1 MKCDGFLSFLRENGD
16 NLKIHIVKPVMQKPL
31 KHGNWLAEEIIDKPM
46 LFSVGSSVIEDFIG
60 QEPCNECKARTLVRC
75 DPRSLFD
82 HGTALGGIYGIAI
95 LNDSSHFSPEIDRS
109 TIGTLVYSSSKSSQL
124 DTPTENG
131 KVHQVRYSMYY
142 TS

>member
-60 QEPCNECKARTLVRC
+60 QEPCNECKARHW
-75 DPRSLFD
+75 FD
-82 HGTALGGIYGIAI
+82 AIRAL
-95 LNDSSHFSPEIDRS
+95 SSIMALPLGEYM
-109 TIGTLVYSSSKSSQL
+109 V
-124 DTPTENG
+124 
-131 KVHQVRYSMYY
+131 
-142 TS
+142 